1 MYKCGCGVKRFL
13 GLSGRFQ
20 AVAPK
25 NSKSEVLL
33 GEAKR
38 RELETLRR
46 QRRFELWTLEGQNLI
61 MQKLGPIQENI
72 RKQANSIKKMKQD
85 ENPYVKDE
93 ISVLK
98 KMKKELEELEK
109 QILLAMVDD
118 PFDSVALSQT
128 VKNRFIYAQ
137 SGEIYGG
144 GAGLYDFG
152 PLGSKLKNNVIREW
166 KNVFVDGRPDV
177 FEVDTTIMTPER
189 VLQGSGHTE
198 KFADLMVKEISS
210 GEFFRTDQLL
220 SSQIQKEKQSKKS
233 KYSAQELENDLLL
246 KKFSTWPRKNFSP
259 PTNFKLMFS
268 CKLGPDESG
277 ENIGFLRPE
286 TSQGV
291 YSVFQ
296 RLLQHNNSK
305 LPFSVAQVGT
315 SFRNEIKA
323 SGGLLRCR
331 EFQMMELQ
339 HFHDPQA
346 GIDQLSSRER
356 DQVLPVLSREAQ
368 ISGGS
373 IQAMSVK
380 NILLS
385 KMVSSPILAS
395 YLVKTFDFLMKLGID
410 QSKMR
415 FRQQL
420 DHELAH
426 YAKDCWDL
434 EIMTRQGWVEC
445 GGLAD
450 RGSYDLKKHADA
462 SGANL
467 MAQRQLASPKQV
479 KMYGIKIKSPKKF
492 KKTPKVLSSVKNLDQ
507 TQIAK
512 ISESL
517 SLSECIEIEGVE
529 LKKSELVIK
538 EEIKNI
544 QVESFFPEVIE
555 PSFGLGRIL
564 SALLEHSFQ
573 QREVDGRK
581 FFTFPPSVAPY
592 KASVMTIINMKEL
605 DVKADA
611 VARLICEELSS
622 LSVDYRVDTG
632 GKTIGRKYSL
642 NDEIGV
648 PYGIVIDFDT
658 FRYSPA
664 TVSIRDRDTLS
675 QLRVN
680 VKDVA
685 SFINQLSTQ
694 EITFAMAEEKY
705 LFQEEFLDSPDQ
717 FELRENFKRATNG
730 VKYSERDVGKL
741 LASLADV
748 AVQLGKPELL
758 MHIHSFKRE
767 MN

>member
-1 MYKCGCGVKRFL
+1 MI
-13 GLSGRFQ
+13 
-20 AVAPK
+20 
-25 NSKSEVLL
+25 SK
-33 GEAKR
+33 
-38 RELETLRR
+38 
-46 QRRFELWTLEGQNLI
+46 
-61 MQKLGPIQENI
+61 
-72 RKQANSIKKMKQD
+72 
-85 ENPYVKDE
+85 
-93 ISVLK
+93 
-98 KMKKELEELEK
+98 
-109 QILLAMVDD
+109 
-118 PFDSVALSQT
+118 
-128 VKNRFIYAQ
+128 
-137 SGEIYGG
+137 
-144 GAGLYDFG
+144 
-152 PLGSKLKNNVIREW
+152 
-166 KNVFVDGRPDV
+166 
-177 FEVDTTIMTPER
+177 
-189 VLQGSGHTE
+189 
-198 KFADLMVKEISS
+198 
-210 GEFFRTDQLL
+210 RTDQLL
-220 SSQIQKEKQSKKS
+220 SSQIEKEKQSS

-246 KKFSTWPRKNFSP
+246 VDSSDHSIIQSLLRKYFGEKNFSP

-346 GIDQLSSRER
+346 GIAQLSSRQR

-410 QSKMR
+410 QSKIR

-434 EIMTRQGWVEC
+434 EIMTSQGWVEC

-467 MAQRQLASPKQV
+467 MADRQLASPKQV

-492 KKTPKVLSSVKNLDQ
+492 KKTPKVLSSVKNLNQ

-517 SLSECIEIEGVE
+517 SLSGSIEIEGVE

-538 EEIKNI
+538 EEIKNV

-581 FFTFPPSVAPY
+581 FFTFPVGS
-592 KASVMTIINMKEL
+592 IIL
-605 DVKADA
+605 
-611 VARLICEELSS
+611 
-622 LSVDYRVDTG
+622 
-632 GKTIGRKYSL
+632 
-642 NDEIGV
+642 
-648 PYGIVIDFDT
+648 
-658 FRYSPA
+658 
-664 TVSIRDRDTLS
+664 
-675 QLRVN
+675 
-680 VKDVA
+680 
-685 SFINQLSTQ
+685 
-694 EITFAMAEEKY
+694 
-705 LFQEEFLDSPDQ
+705 
-717 FELRENFKRATNG
+717 
-730 VKYSERDVGKL
+730 
-741 LASLADV
+741 
-748 AVQLGKPELL
+748 
-758 MHIHSFKRE
+758 
-767 MN
+767 